1 MSATSLVQFNAQ
13 SSAVTLF
20 NEKTGMTGARLM
32 SAKEF
37 KTAKGLKGS
46 EGKKQFNAY
55 LRLHGL
61 DNNVGFSE
69 KLTRKEVFIT
79 SGKCWESG
87 RFQISG
93 ILATKVVDPVD
104 KAGSVTLSAEEN
116 AKYQAYLAA
125 CTAVAPAA

>member
-104 KAGSVTLSAEEN
+104 KAAVPAVDPVKMAAFEAWVKSQP
-116 AKYQAYLAA
+116 QA
-125 CTAVAPAA
+125 